1 MRVTFFII
9 TFFTS
14 ANLFGQQWPF
24 EYWHEGKLVLESS
37 DTLLGKIKYDINS
50 DIIQLDQNTVL
61 QSFTA
66 RKIVFFEIFDKT
78 TSRYRQFYSI
88 PYSPS
93 GGYKAPAFF
102 ELLSEGKLTL
112 LARESLEQKNSGYYG
127 YGTVSRLELVYKY
140 YTLSD
145 KGQVDMFSGK
155 RNDLLELMRNRED
168 QVKQF
173 IKTNKISLEYKY
185 HLASVFTYY
194 NSLFKKK

>member
-1 MRVTFFII
+1 MRGTFFII
-9 TFFTS
+9 AFLIS
-14 ANLFGQQWPF
+14 LNLFAQQWPF

-37 DTLLGKIKYDINS
+37 DTLRGKIKYDINS
-50 DIIQLDQNTVL
+50 DIIQLNQNTVL

-66 RKIVFFEIFDKT
+66 RKIVFFEIFDVT
-78 TSRYRQFYSI
+78 ASRYRQFYSI

-93 GGYKAPAFF
+93 GGYRAPAFF

-112 LARESLEQKNSGYYG
+112 LARETLEQKSSGYYG
-127 YGTVSRLELVYKY
+127 YGTISRLELVYKY
-140 YTLSD
+140 YTLTD
-145 KGQVDMFSGK
+145 KGEVELFSGK
-155 RNDLLELMRNRED
+155 RNDLLDLMSNRED

-173 IKTNKISLEYKY
+173 IKTNKINLEYKY